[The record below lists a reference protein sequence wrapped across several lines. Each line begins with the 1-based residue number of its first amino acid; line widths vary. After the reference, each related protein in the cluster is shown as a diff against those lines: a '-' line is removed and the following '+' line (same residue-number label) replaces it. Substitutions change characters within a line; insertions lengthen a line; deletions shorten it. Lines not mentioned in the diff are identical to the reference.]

1 MSLELVLHVAGATRS
16 SVWIQTRTFKKL
28 HPREFHRRF
37 LAQGVRPDGREGL
50 LTWRTQ
56 HVLPGTLDTCA
67 GSALIRIGGTTAL
80 CGVKVEVTVPDTN
93 SPTTGFLV
101 PNVDFPPLC
110 SPAFKAGPPQ
120 EFAQSI
126 SEIVWKIV
134 QGNNV
139 IDLESLCIEA
149 GKAVWVVYAD
159 VVFLNYEGNAVD
171 AALLALVA
179 ALKNTKIPKAVYF
192 DVEGCVKTDSSAECE
207 ALDVKRAPFG
217 STFGIFEAAN
227 TKDGLGAAT
236 KLAMADPTDEEE
248 SVLISTL
255 TVVVDGFSGEM
266 MGIYG
271 AQVSSHLFKDCIS
284 MAKQRASDCEKLL
297 Q

>member
-1 MSLELVLHVAGATRS
+1 MSLELVIHVAGATRS
-16 SVWIQTRTFKKL
+16 SVWIQTRTYVFLRLYLLRIGL
-28 HPREFHRRF
+28 HW
-37 LAQGVRPDGREGL
+37 G
-50 LTWRTQ
+50 
-56 HVLPGTLDTCA
+56 GTLDTCA